1 MVRQEI
7 ESLNQVVSDF
17 GQDIDDWRTDGTR
30 NSGNVL
36 SNKKKKLYAF
46 IQLRLFIDTG
56 SFYGRNTNI
65 IVIK

>member
-7 ESLNQVVSDF
+7 ESLNQVVSVF

-36 SNKKKKLYAF
+36 SNKKKKTLC
-46 IQLRLFIDTG
+46 IHSIE
-56 SFYGRNTNI
+56 I
-65 IVIK
+65 IY